1 MHLKPVLAALLL
13 SAPAVRADPPSATNA
28 VHFEQAALA
37 DVARYLGEAFAVNAV
52 VPEYL
57 SSYEVSLRLDQ
68 VDLADIIKAMNLQF
82 RAEAANL
89 GWTAARTRGNRTTYV
104 LEPKPAE
111 LTLTSIAAARGPGL
125 TNLLPRLTFR
135 DAPLREVAEHLRKMG
150 CPTLLLPSSL
160 SEVAVSLDL
169 RNVCPPDIVEML
181 MRLIGEEVYWECQ
194 GLQLSSGQWVFA
206 LLLKDQEEAKPVEG
220 LVKVYYGGDD
230 TVELRTTQ
238 VMLMDLLVTA
248 GLDKKA
254 QVMVHD
260 PSRMIVVRGPQEV
273 QDFVLNAIEE
283 MRRGREAKRAAGT
296 PRPAGPPP
304 PSAPPAAQP

>member
-1 MHLKPVLAALLL
+1 
-13 SAPAVRADPPSATNA
+13 
-28 VHFEQAALA
+28 
-37 DVARYLGEAFAVNAV
+37 VNAV

-150 CPTLLLPSSL
+150 CPHPAAPLQPERGGGVAGPAQRLP
-160 SEVAVSLDL
+160 A
-169 RNVCPPDIVEML
+169 DIVEML